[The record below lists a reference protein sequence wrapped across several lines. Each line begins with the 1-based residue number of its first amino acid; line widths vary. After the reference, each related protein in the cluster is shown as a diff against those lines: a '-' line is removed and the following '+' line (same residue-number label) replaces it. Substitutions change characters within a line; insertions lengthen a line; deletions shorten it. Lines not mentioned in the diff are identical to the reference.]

1 MNEIAIY
8 VEGGGDTAQQKAE
21 LRTGLDQLLDA
32 QKKEARAKHLG
43 WKLVP
48 SGGRDSAF
56 AAFANAFKNSS
67 DQTLCVLLV
76 DSEDEI
82 PPEESIRDEESDE
95 ETSQRLSKDSKTRQ
109 NHLSN
114 RDGWK
119 FVGAPPDVIHLMV
132 RCMEAW
138 IVADP
143 VALKIYYGNGFHE
156 NQLPVRIDL
165 EDEEKLQIYDKLEKA
180 TKDTSKGRYAKIS
193 HASKLLAL
201 IDPNKV
207 ATRCPRFATFTSWLS
222 REIADA

>member
-32 QKKEARAKHLG
+32 QKKEARAKRLG

-76 DSEDEI
+76 DSEDKI

-95 ETSQRLSKDSKTRQ
+95 ETSQRLFKNSKTRE

-114 RDGWK
+114 RDGWN
-119 FVGAPPDVIHLMV
+119 FGGAPPDVIHLMV

-143 VALKIYYGNGFHE
+143 VALKGYYGNGFHE

>member
-32 QKKEARAKHLG
+32 QKREARAKHLR